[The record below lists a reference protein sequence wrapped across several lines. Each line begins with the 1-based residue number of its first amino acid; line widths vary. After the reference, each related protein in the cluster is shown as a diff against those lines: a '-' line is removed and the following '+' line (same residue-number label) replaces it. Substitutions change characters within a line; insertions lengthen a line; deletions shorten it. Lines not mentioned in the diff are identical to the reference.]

1 MATAL
6 ELTGTEVSAYSFSPM
21 SARRTHTHIR
31 RSDLESYFLFLVH
44 GSPIGLEQR
53 RNNTLLK
60 AGDMAVFDTSQPL
73 ECEFQDHGRASR
85 VTLMRQPR
93 SVLPLPGDGMDRLV
107 ATPLSVRAGS
117 GALLTSFLAGFRAN
131 ATQEN
136 LPELQRLGATGLE
149 LAATLLAAHL
159 DTSPALPVET
169 RRTVLLARINAFI
182 DQNLP
187 DPDLSPATVAA
198 HHHISVRLLHLMFRQ
213 EPETVAAAIRRR
225 RLERG
230 RADLADPRL
239 RHRTIAGP
247 PRAGATVTRPTSA
260 GRSAAPTESRPAT
273 TGTWPRALT
282 DRHGAGRSGRHPRG
296 ATTAG
301 SATGLRPARPRGRL
315 RSRCRATSWRASH
328 PAGSCAPSRPGRNR

>member
-1 MATAL
+1 MMAREESGEHRASARPALVSTGVVSGRQGFDWWTQMVSRTVMPVSVASEHADRFKGMATAL

-85 VTLMRQPR
+85 VTLMRLPR

-239 RHRTIAGP
+239 RHRTIAE
-247 PRAGATVTRPTSA
+247 T
-260 GRSAAPTESRPAT
+260 AARW
-273 TGTWPRALT
+273 GY
-282 DRHGAGRSGRHPRG
+282 RHP
-296 ATTAG
+296 ADF
-301 SATGLRPARPRGRL
+301 
-315 RSRCRATSWRASH
+315 SRAFRRAHGIS
-328 PAGSCAPSRPGRNR
+328 PSDYRHLAQSTD